1 MGGRQIRSATANP
14 LNDDEIREL
23 FEQAD
28 LNGDGA
34 LNDRECNGFC
44 DAIRMFHGLRTPLT
58 EEFYAIVLDEL
69 DPDQTGQIYLD
80 DLKELYL
87 AIWDER
93 RVSVLNPDA
102 PPPEIEDDEEAEG
115 RQALEAL
122 AAELPPPTPAED
134 RFTAN
139 GEGEGQLH
147 AAVEGSLLGEDGA
160 ASDGLGGRVGDDV
173 VAIGEDAERG
183 SEEGVLPL
191 GQGVRVADDDQEGG
205 DAEEG
210 LLGEREGELIHD
222 TKEEEGSVEEGLVLE
237 KTGELIHAG
246 EGGEQRLVALEG
258 EFVSERVGACADE
271 GSPVPATENDE
282 CLSDDRK
289 DKGRASVTEVSE
301 ESEYCKAW
309 YYHCDCDYFNPVF
322 PVDAGPHRTLVY
334 HLLINRTRYWAMCQ
348 HRSLPP
354 PTTHIRGF
362 SGSTRSPCL
371 PQRTCR
377 TNLSGKSSGANRSP
391 YHRNLV
397 DDSNFHYLMA
407 VA

>member
-1 MGGRQIRSATANP
+1 MCVSEQSAFMQMGGRQIRSATANP

-69 DPDQTGQIYLD
+69 DPAQTGQIYLD

-122 AAELPPPTPAED
+122 AAELPPPTPARD

-139 GEGEGQLH
+139 GEEEGQLY
-147 AAVEGSLLGEDGA
+147 AAVEERLSGEDGA
-160 ASDGLGGRVGDDV
+160 ASDGLGESGRVGDDE

-183 SEEGVLPL
+183 SEGGVLSL
-191 GQGVRVADDDQEGG
+191 SQGMRVADDQEGG
-205 DAEEG
+205 GDEG
-210 LLGEREGELIHD
+210 SLLGEREGELIQD
-222 TKEEEGSVEEGLVLE
+222 PKGEEGSDEEGLLLE
-237 KTGELIHAG
+237 KTEELKHAG
-246 EGGEQRLVALEG
+246 EVGEERLVLLGGELVPEG
-258 EFVSERVGACADE
+258 VGACFDKESA
-271 GSPVPATENDE
+271 VPGTEDDE
-282 CLSDDRK
+282 CLSDDSK

-301 ESEYCKAW
+301 ESEYCKA
-309 YYHCDCDYFNPVF
+309 CGRRASS
-322 PVDAGPHRTLVY
+322 DAGLPSADKPYKILGDVPASFFTSPYNTHPWIFGNY
-334 HLLINRTRYWAMCQ
+334 EE
-348 HRSLPP
+348 SLPP
-354 PTTHIRGF
+354 PAYMSYQLIWQIKQ
-362 SGSTRSPCL
+362 SQP
-371 PQRTCR
+371 
-377 TNLSGKSSGANRSP
+377 KSVSSKSR
-391 YHRNLV
+391 RR
-397 DDSNFHYLMA
+397 
-407 VA
+407 